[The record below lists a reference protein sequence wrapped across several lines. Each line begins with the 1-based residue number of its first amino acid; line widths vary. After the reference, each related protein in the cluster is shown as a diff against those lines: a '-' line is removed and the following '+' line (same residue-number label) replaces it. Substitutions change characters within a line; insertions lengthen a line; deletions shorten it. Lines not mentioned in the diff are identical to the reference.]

1 MTTFTE
7 NPRRALQERLTRE
20 ARTGRPLTVE
30 RLEADG
36 LPDWL
41 AGLIV
46 GRPADMRGPGGIAT
60 TVAAFAPAVAEV
72 LGLPDISQRFRPLD
86 RDRPTGGP
94 TR

>member
-7 NPRRALQERLTRE
+7 NPRRALRERLTRE
-20 ARTGRPLTVE
+20 ARTGRPLDPDDLVAE
-30 RLEADG
+30 G

-46 GRPADMRGPGGIAT
+46 GRPADMRGPSGIAT
-60 TVAAFAPAVAEV
+60 TVAAFGPAVADW
-72 LGLPDISQRFRPLD
+72 LGVPDVSQRHRPMD

-94 TR
+94 QR